1 MSNILANN
9 PNFKKLSSNNVNVKE
24 LPAGCVLVYDK
35 GAQGY
40 SKEYGHVEITT
51 GDGRGVSDGITQNL
65 RKPSAIF
72 IPV

>member
-1 MSNILANN
+1 MLRGNS
-9 PNFKKLSSNNVNVKE
+9 NFKEISVNGVNVKE
-24 LPAGCVLVYDK
+24 LPAGCVLVFEK

-40 SKEYGHVEITT
+40 SKEYGHVEITI

-65 RKPSAIF
+65 KTPSAIF